1 MQTPQTK
8 TRGVMGMLLA
18 LMPSVVEAPTALLL
32 PAPALML
39 NGKLPIPIPIRIP
52 APSPSPPSP
61 PPLPLPLLQV
71 EA

>member
-1 MQTPQTK
+1 M
-8 TRGVMGMLLA
+8 RNVMGMLLV

-39 NGKLPIPIPIRIP
+39 NGKLPIPIPIPIP
-52 APSPSPPSP
+52 I
-61 PPLPLPLLQV
+61 PLQHGMLHLLMQI

>member
-1 MQTPQTK
+1 
-8 TRGVMGMLLA
+8 MGMLLV

-39 NGKLPIPIPIRIP
+39 NGKLPIPIPIPIP
-52 APSPSPPSP
+52 
-61 PPLPLPLLQV
+61 LQHGMLHLLLQI

>member
-32 PAPALML
+32 P
-39 NGKLPIPIPIRIP
+39 
-52 APSPSPPSP
+52 PPVAS
-61 PPLPLPLLQV
+61 
-71 EA
+71 